1 MDTTDCDDMAK
12 AVFAATDAKACN
24 GPFSPAK
31 ATSAMNW
38 TPWLPL
44 RALSGWRPRDLNSDL
59 IAGVTLAAIA
69 IPEQMATA
77 RLGGFAPEIGF
88 FAFVAGSVAFALFGA
103 NRHLSSGADST
114 ITPLFAGGLAVLA
127 ASGSPHYL
135 ALAAMLALMVGLI
148 VTLSGV
154 FRLGWIA
161 DLLSVPV
168 TTGFLAG
175 IAVHIIVSQL
185 PGLLGLP
192 SESGE
197 TLRHIGEIAGNL
209 HLTNPWSLALGLS
222 VFAIV
227 FCADRISARIPGALI
242 GMVLATM
249 AVAVFGLKDRGV
261 EVLGTL
267 PNGLP
272 QAGLPLT
279 SLDDVQALFPLALL
293 IAIVVMVQTAATSR
307 SFAPRQGEAPDV
319 NRDFVGVGAGS
330 IASSLFGA
338 FAVNASPP
346 RTAIVAQS
354 GGRSQLSG
362 LIAAAIVLTLGAFG
376 GGLLA
381 DVPQAALAGVLLF
394 VAQHILRWKV
404 FASVY
409 RQAPVEFALILIT
422 MAAIIVLP
430 IETGVAIGIGLSLL
444 HGIWSATRTLPI
456 ELEQVPGTSV
466 WWPPG
471 NPAVGE
477 QLPGVLV
484 AAFQAPLS
492 FVNADRFK
500 RGLCDLI
507 DTRSESVRLVV
518 LEASNIVEIDYT
530 AAQALIDTVT
540 HCRKAGAIFAIARL
554 ESLRAQ
560 AALARFGIAE
570 LIGPERIFH
579 SVDAAI
585 RTLGPGQKPP
595 QQDEVK

>member
-1 MDTTDCDDMAK
+1 
-12 AVFAATDAKACN
+12 
-24 GPFSPAK
+24 
-31 ATSAMNW
+31 MNW
-38 TPWLPL
+38 SRWLPL
-44 RALSGWRPRDLNSDL
+44 RALSRWQPRDLNGDL

-77 RLGGFAPEIGF
+77 RLGGFAPEVGF
-88 FAFVAGSVAFALFGA
+88 FAFVAGSVAFALLGA
-103 NRHLSSGADST
+103 NRHLSAGADST
-114 ITPLFAGGLAVLA
+114 ITPLFAGGLALLA

-175 IAVHIIVSQL
+175 IAVHIIVSQM

-197 TLRHIGEIAGNL
+197 TLRRIGEIAGNL
-209 HLTNPWSLALGLS
+209 HLTNPWCLTLGLG

-227 FCADRISARIPGALI
+227 FCAERISARIPGALI
-242 GMVLATM
+242 GMVLATT
-249 AVAVFGLKDRGV
+249 AVALFGLRARGV
-261 EVLGTL
+261 EVLGAL
-267 PNGLP
+267 PNSLP
-272 QAGLPLT
+272 QAGLPLAT
-279 SLDDVQALFPLALL
+279 LDDVQALVPLALL

-307 SFAPRQGEAPDV
+307 SFAPEQGEAPDV
-319 NRDFVGVGAGS
+319 NRDFVGIGAGS
-330 IASSLFGA
+330 IASGLFGA
-338 FAVNASPP
+338 FAINASPP
-346 RTAIVAQS
+346 RTAIVSQS

-362 LIAAAIVLTLGAFG
+362 LIAAAIVLALGAFG
-376 GGLLA
+376 GGLLTN
-381 DVPQAALAGVLLF
+381 VPQAALAGVLMF

-404 FASVY
+404 FANVY
-409 RQAPVEFALILIT
+409 RQAPVEFVLILIT
-422 MAAIIVLP
+422 MAAIVVLP
-430 IETGVAIGIGLSLL
+430 IETGVATGIGLSLL
-444 HGIWSATRTLPI
+444 HGIWSATRTQPI

-471 NPAVGE
+471 KPSAGD

-500 RGLCDLI
+500 RGLCDLV
-507 DTRSESVRLVV
+507 DTRNETVKLVV

-530 AAQALIDTVT
+530 AAQALIDTIL
-540 HCRKAGAIFAIARL
+540 HCRKAGAVFAIARL

-560 AALARFGIAE
+560 AALARFGIAD
-570 LIGPERIFH
+570 LVGPQRIFH
-579 SVDAAI
+579 SVDAAVKS
-585 RTLGPGQKPP
+585 LGPGK
-595 QQDEVK
+595 QQQQEQD

>member
-1 MDTTDCDDMAK
+1 MDRFPQAK
-12 AVFAATDAKACN
+12 AV
-24 GPFSPAK
+24 G
-31 ATSAMNW
+31 AMDW
-38 TPWLPL
+38 SSWLPL
-44 RALSGWRPRDLNSDL
+44 RALRGWRPRDLNGDL
-59 IAGVTLAAIA
+59 IAGITLAAIA

-77 RLGGFAPEIGF
+77 RLGGFAPEVGF

-103 NRHLSSGADST
+103 NRHLSAGADST
-114 ITPLFAGGLAVLA
+114 ITPLFAGSLALLA

-135 ALAAMLALMVGLI
+135 ALAATLALMVGLI
-148 VTLSGV
+148 VMLSGV

-192 SESGE
+192 AESGE
-197 TLRHIGEIAGNL
+197 TVRRIGEIAGGL
-209 HLTNPWSLALGLS
+209 HLTNPWSLALGLG

-227 FCADRISARIPGALI
+227 FVSERISARIPGALI
-242 GMVLATM
+242 GMVLATA
-249 AVAVFGLKDRGV
+249 AVAAFGLKEQGV
-261 EVLGTL
+261 EVLGAL

-272 QAGLPLT
+272 RATSPLAG
-279 SLDDVQALFPLALL
+279 LDDVQALVPLALL

-307 SFAPRQGEAPDV
+307 SFAPQGDAPDV

-346 RTAIVAQS
+346 RTAIVSQS
-354 GGRSQLSG
+354 GGRSQLSS
-362 LIAAAIVLTLGAFG
+362 LIAAAIVLALGAFG

-381 DVPQAALAGVLLF
+381 DVPQAALAGVLMF

-409 RQAPVEFALILIT
+409 RQAPVEFVLILIT
-422 MAAIIVLP
+422 MAAIVALP
-430 IETGVAIGIGLSLL
+430 IETGVAVGIGLSLL

-466 WWPPG
+466 WWPPAKPGAG
-471 NPAVGE
+471 N

-484 AAFQAPLS
+484 TAFQAPLS

-500 RGLCDLI
+500 RGFCDLV
-507 DTRSESVRLVV
+507 DAGQGNVKLVV

-530 AAQALIDTVT
+530 AAQALIETIS
-540 HCRKAGAIFAIARL
+540 HCRNAGAIFAIARM
-554 ESLRAQ
+554 ESVRAQ
-560 AALARFGIAE
+560 AALERFGIID
-570 LIGPERIFH
+570 LVGPQRIFH

-585 RTLGPGQKPP
+585 RALHSGPPENQ
-595 QQDEVK
+595 ESAT

>member
-1 MDTTDCDDMAK
+1 
-12 AVFAATDAKACN
+12 
-24 GPFSPAK
+24 
-31 ATSAMNW
+31 MNW
-38 TPWLPL
+38 SLWLPF
-44 RALSGWRPRDLNSDL
+44 RALSGWQARDLNGDL

-77 RLGGFAPEIGF
+77 RLGGFAPELGF

-103 NRHLSSGADST
+103 NRHLSAGADST
-114 ITPLFAGGLAVLA
+114 ITPLFAGGLAMLA

-148 VTLSGV
+148 VTLSGIL
-154 FRLGWIA
+154 RLGWVA

-175 IAVHIIVSQL
+175 IAVHIVVSQM

-197 TLRHIGEIAGNL
+197 TLRRIGEIAGSL
-209 HLTNPWSLALGLS
+209 HLTNPWSLGLGLG

-227 FCADRISARIPGALI
+227 LGADHISPRIPGALI
-242 GMVLATM
+242 GMVLATL
-249 AVAVFGLKDRGV
+249 AVAVFGLKDHGV
-261 EVLGTL
+261 EVLGAL

-272 QAGLPLT
+272 HAGLPLAG
-279 SLDDVQALFPLALL
+279 LDDVQALVPLALL

-307 SFAPRQGEAPDV
+307 SFPPQGGAPDV

-346 RTAIVAQS
+346 RTAIVSES
-354 GGRSQLSG
+354 GGRSQFSS
-362 LIAAAIVLTLGAFG
+362 LIAAAIVLALGAFG

-381 DVPQAALAGVLLF
+381 DVPQAALAGVLMF

-422 MAAIIVLP
+422 MAAIVVLP
-430 IETGVAIGIGLSLL
+430 IETGVAVGIGLSLL

-466 WWPPG
+466 WWPPAK
-471 NPAVGE
+471 PSTGE

-500 RGLCDLI
+500 RGFCDLV
-507 DTRSESVRLVV
+507 DAGKGDVKLVV

-530 AAQALIDTVT
+530 AAQALIETIT
-540 HCRKAGAIFAIARL
+540 HCRNAGAIFAIARM
-554 ESLRAQ
+554 ESVRAQ
-560 AALARFGIAE
+560 AALARFGIID
-570 LIGPERIFH
+570 LVGPQRIFH

-585 RTLGPGQKPP
+585 RALHSGQPENQESAP
-595 QQDEVK
+595 

>member
-1 MDTTDCDDMAK
+1 
-12 AVFAATDAKACN
+12 
-24 GPFSPAK
+24 
-31 ATSAMNW
+31 MNW

-44 RALSGWRPRDLNSDL
+44 RALSGWTLRDLNGDL
-59 IAGVTLAAIA
+59 VAGITLAAIA

-103 NRHLSSGADST
+103 NRHLSAGADST
-114 ITPLFAGGLAVLA
+114 ITPLFAGGLALLA
-127 ASGSPHYL
+127 TSGSTHYL

-148 VTLSGV
+148 VTLSGI
-154 FRLGWIA
+154 FRLGWVA

-175 IAVHIIVSQL
+175 IAVHIVVSQL

-192 SESGE
+192 PESGE
-197 TLRHIGEIAGNL
+197 TLRRIGAIAGDL
-209 HLTNPWSLALGLS
+209 HLTNPWSLALGLG

-227 FCADRISARIPGALI
+227 FCAERISARIPGALI
-242 GMVLATM
+242 GMLLATA
-249 AVAVFGLKDRGV
+249 AVAAFDLKDRGV
-261 EVLGTL
+261 EVLGAL

-272 QAGLPLT
+272 RASVPLV
-279 SLDDVQALFPLALL
+279 SLDDAQTVFPLALL

-307 SFAPRQGEAPDV
+307 SFVGEAPDI

-330 IASSLFGA
+330 IASGLFGA

-346 RTAIVAQS
+346 RTAIVAQT

-362 LIAAAIVLTLGAFG
+362 LIAAAIVLVLGAFG

-381 DVPQAALAGVLLF
+381 NVPQAALAGVLMF

-404 FASVY
+404 FAAVY
-409 RQAPVEFALILIT
+409 RQASIEFALILIT
-422 MAAIIVLP
+422 MAAIVVLP
-430 IETGVAIGIGLSLL
+430 IQTGVAIGIGLSLL
-444 HGIWSATRTLPI
+444 HGIWSATRTQPI

-471 NPAVGE
+471 TPGAGE
-477 QLPGVLV
+477 QLSGVLV

-492 FVNADRFK
+492 FINADRFK
-500 RGLCDLI
+500 RGLNDLI
-507 DTRSESVRLVV
+507 DARSESVKLVV

-530 AAQALIDTVT
+530 AAQSLIETIT
-540 HCRKAGAIFAIARL
+540 HCRKTGAIFAIARL

-560 AALARFGIAE
+560 SALARFGIAE
-570 LIGPERIFH
+570 LVGPQRIFH
-579 SVDAAI
+579 SVDDAI
-585 RTLGPGQKPP
+585 RTLGPDKQP
-595 QQDEVK
+595 QAK

>member
-1 MDTTDCDDMAK
+1 
-12 AVFAATDAKACN
+12 
-24 GPFSPAK
+24 
-31 ATSAMNW
+31 MNW
-38 TPWLPL
+38 TRWLPL
-44 RALSGWRPRDLNSDL
+44 RALSGWTPKDINGDLV
-59 IAGVTLAAIA
+59 AGVTLAAIA

-103 NRHLSSGADST
+103 NRHLSAGADST
-114 ITPLFAGGLAVLA
+114 ITPLFAGGLALLA
-127 ASGSPHYL
+127 AAGSPHYL

-148 VTLSGV
+148 VTFSGV

-185 PGLLGLP
+185 PGLLGLA
-192 SESGE
+192 SESDE
-197 TLRHIGEIAGNL
+197 TLRRIGEIASDL
-209 HLTNPWSLALGLS
+209 HLANPWSLALGLG

-227 FCADRISARIPGALI
+227 FGAERISARIPGALI
-242 GMVLATM
+242 GMVLATA
-249 AVAVFGLKDRGV
+249 AVAVFGLRDRGV
-261 EVLGTL
+261 EVLGAL

-272 QAGLPLT
+272 RPGLPLV
-279 SLDDVQALFPLALL
+279 SLEDVQALFPLALL
-293 IAIVVMVQTAATSR
+293 IAIIVMVQTAATAR
-307 SFAPRQGEAPDV
+307 SFIGEAPDV

-330 IASSLFGA
+330 IASGLFGA

-346 RTAIVAQS
+346 RTAIVAQT
-354 GGRSQLSG
+354 GGRSQLAG
-362 LIAAAIVLTLGAFG
+362 LIAAAIVLALGAFG

-404 FASVY
+404 FANVY
-409 RQAPVEFALILIT
+409 RQAPVEFGLILIT
-422 MAAIIVLP
+422 MAAIVVLP

-444 HGIWSATRTLPI
+444 HGIWSATRTQPI

-471 NPAVGE
+471 KPGAGK

-500 RGLCDLI
+500 RGLCDLV
-507 DTRSESVRLVV
+507 DARNESVKLVV
-518 LEASNIVEIDYT
+518 LEASNIAEIDYT
-530 AAQALIDTVT
+530 AAQALIETIA
-540 HCRKAGAIFAIARL
+540 HCRKAGATFAIARL

-560 AALARFGIAE
+560 AALARFGIAD
-570 LIGPERIFH
+570 LVGPQRIFH
-579 SVDAAI
+579 SVDAAV
-585 RTLGPGQKPP
+585 RTLGPDQQPE
-595 QQDEVK
+595 QQDKAK

>member
-1 MDTTDCDDMAK
+1 MDQLSQAK
-12 AVFAATDAKACN
+12 AA
-24 GPFSPAK
+24 
-31 ATSAMNW
+31 SAVNW
-38 TPWLPL
+38 RRWLPL
-44 RALSGWRPRDLNSDL
+44 QALSGWRFRDLNGDL
-59 IAGVTLAAIA
+59 IAGLTLAAIA

-103 NRHLSSGADST
+103 NRHLSVGADST
-114 ITPLFAGGLAVLA
+114 ITPLFAGGLALLA
-127 ASGSPHYL
+127 TSGSPHYL

-148 VTLSGV
+148 VTLSGI

-175 IAVHIIVSQL
+175 IAVHIIVSQM
-185 PGLLGLP
+185 PGMLGLP
-192 SESGE
+192 AQSGE
-197 TLRHIGEIAGNL
+197 TLRRVGEIASNL
-209 HLTNPWSLALGLS
+209 HLTNPWSLGLGLG

-227 FCADRISARIPGALI
+227 FCSERISARIPGALI
-242 GMVLATM
+242 GMVLATL
-249 AVAVFGLKDRGV
+249 AVIVFGLRDRGV
-261 EVLGTL
+261 EVLGAL

-272 QAGLPLT
+272 RADLPQA
-279 SLDDVQALFPLALL
+279 SLDDIQALVPLALL

-307 SFAPRQGEAPDV
+307 SFASQPDDAPDV
-319 NRDFVGVGAGS
+319 NRDFIGVGAGS
-330 IASSLFGA
+330 ILSGLFGA

-346 RTAIVAQS
+346 RTAIVSQS

-362 LIAAAIVLTLGAFG
+362 LIAAAIVLALGAFG
-376 GGLLA
+376 GALLA
-381 DVPQAALAGVLLF
+381 NVPQAALAGVLMF

-404 FASVY
+404 FSNVY
-409 RQAPVEFALILIT
+409 RQAPVEFVLILVT
-422 MAAIIVLP
+422 MAAIVVLP
-430 IETGVAIGIGLSLL
+430 IATGVAVGIGLSLL
-444 HGIWSATRTLPI
+444 HGIWSATRTEPI

-466 WWPPG
+466 WWPPAK
-471 NPAVGE
+471 PSAGE

-500 RGLCDLI
+500 RGVCDLV
-507 DTRSESVRLVV
+507 DARDETVKLVV
-518 LEASNIVEIDYT
+518 LEASNIAEIDYT
-530 AAQALIDTVT
+530 AAQALIDTIL
-540 HCRKAGAIFAIARL
+540 HCRKAGAVFAIARL

-570 LIGPERIFH
+570 MVGTQRIFH

-585 RTLGPGQKPP
+585 KSLGPGK
-595 QQDEVK
+595 QQQQGQDGVS

>member
-1 MDTTDCDDMAK
+1 
-12 AVFAATDAKACN
+12 
-24 GPFSPAK
+24 
-31 ATSAMNW
+31 MNW
-38 TPWLPL
+38 RRWLPL
-44 RALSGWRPRDLNSDL
+44 QALSGWQFRDLNGDL
-59 IAGVTLAAIA
+59 VAGLTLAAIA

-77 RLGGFAPEIGF
+77 RLGGFAPEVGF

-103 NRHLSSGADST
+103 NRHLSVGADST
-114 ITPLFAGGLAVLA
+114 ITPLFAGSLALLA

-135 ALAAMLALMVGLI
+135 ALAVMLALMVGLI

-175 IAVHIIVSQL
+175 IAVHIIVSQM
-185 PGLLGLP
+185 PGMLGLP
-192 SESGE
+192 AENGE
-197 TLRHIGEIAGNL
+197 TLRRVGEIAGNL
-209 HLTNPWSLALGLS
+209 HLTNPWSLGLGLG

-227 FCADRISARIPGALI
+227 FCSERISARIPGALI
-242 GMVLATM
+242 GMVLATI
-249 AVAVFGLKDRGV
+249 AVVVFGLRDHGV
-261 EVLGTL
+261 EVLGAL

-272 QAGLPLT
+272 GAHLPEAGLH
-279 SLDDVQALFPLALL
+279 DMQALVPLALL

-307 SFAPRQGEAPDV
+307 SFASQQDDGPDV
-319 NRDFVGVGAGS
+319 NHDFIGVGAGGILS
-330 IASSLFGA
+330 GLFGA

-346 RTAIVAQS
+346 RTAIVSQS

-362 LIAAAIVLTLGAFG
+362 LIAAAIVLALGAFG
-376 GGLLA
+376 GALLA
-381 DVPQAALAGVLLF
+381 NVPQAALAGVLMF

-409 RQAPVEFALILIT
+409 RQAPVEFVLILVT
-422 MAAIIVLP
+422 MAAIVVLP
-430 IETGVAIGIGLSLL
+430 IATGVAVGIGLSLL
-444 HGIWSATRTLPI
+444 HGIWSATRTEPI

-466 WWPPG
+466 WWPPA
-471 NPAVGE
+471 NPSAGVE
-477 QLPGVLV
+477 LPGVLV

-500 RGLCDLI
+500 RGVCDLV
-507 DTRSESVRLVV
+507 DARDETVKLVV

-530 AAQALIDTVT
+530 AAQALIDTIL
-540 HCRKAGAIFAIARL
+540 HCRKAGAVFAIARL

-570 LIGPERIFH
+570 MVGQQRIFH

-585 RTLGPGQKPP
+585 KSLGQGKQQGQ
-595 QQDEVK
+595 DGVS

>member
-1 MDTTDCDDMAK
+1 
-12 AVFAATDAKACN
+12 
-24 GPFSPAK
+24 
-31 ATSAMNW
+31 MNW
-38 TPWLPL
+38 WLPL
-44 RALSGWRPRDLNSDL
+44 RALSGWRLRDLNGDL
-59 IAGVTLAAIA
+59 AAGLTLAAIA

-88 FAFVAGSVAFALFGA
+88 FAFVAGSLAFALLGA

-114 ITPLFAGGLAVLA
+114 ITPLFAGGLALIAVA
-127 ASGSPHYL
+127 GSAHYL
-135 ALAAMLALMVGLI
+135 ALAAMLALMVGLL
-148 VTLSGV
+148 VGLSGI

-175 IAVHIIVSQL
+175 ISVHIIVSQL

-192 SESGE
+192 PENGE
-197 TLRHIGEIAGNL
+197 TLRRVAEIAANL
-209 HLTNPWSLALGLS
+209 HLTNPWSLALGLG

-227 FCADRISARIPGALI
+227 FGAERISARIPGALI
-242 GMVLATM
+242 GMVLATL
-249 AVAVFGLKDRGV
+249 AVAAFSLKDQGV
-261 EVLGTL
+261 EVLGAL

-272 QAGLPLT
+272 RASMPLVG
-279 SLDDVQALFPLALL
+279 LDDAQALLPLALL

-307 SFAPRQGEAPDV
+307 SFVGDAPDI

-330 IASSLFGA
+330 ILCGLFGA

-354 GGRSQLSG
+354 GGRSQFSG
-362 LIAAAIVLTLGAFG
+362 LIAAAIVLALGAFG

-381 DVPQAALAGVLLF
+381 DVPQAALAGVLMF

-404 FASVY
+404 FANVY
-409 RQAPVEFALILIT
+409 RQAPIEFALILIT
-422 MAAIIVLP
+422 VAAIVVLP
-430 IETGVAIGIGLSLL
+430 IQTGVATGIGLSLL
-444 HGIWSATRTLPI
+444 HGIWSATRTQPI

-466 WWPPG
+466 WWPPAK
-471 NPAVGE
+471 PDAGE

-492 FVNADRFK
+492 FVNADLFK
-500 RGLCDLI
+500 RGLGEMI
-507 DTRSESVRLVV
+507 DARGESVKLVV

-530 AAQALIDTVT
+530 AAQALIETIA
-540 HCRKAGAIFAIARL
+540 HCRKTGAIFAIARL

-560 AALARFGIAE
+560 SALARFGIAD
-570 LIGPERIFH
+570 LVGPQRIFH

-585 RTLGPGQKPP
+585 KSLGPGKKQQKE
-595 QQDEVK
+595 QDGVP

>member
-1 MDTTDCDDMAK
+1 
-12 AVFAATDAKACN
+12 
-24 GPFSPAK
+24 
-31 ATSAMNW
+31 MNW
-38 TPWLPL
+38 SQWLPL
-44 RALSGWRPRDLNSDL
+44 RALSGWQPADLNGDL
-59 IAGVTLAAIA
+59 IAGLTLAAIA

-103 NRHLSSGADST
+103 NRHLSAGADST
-114 ITPLFAGGLAVLA
+114 ITPLFAGSLALLA
-127 ASGSPHYL
+127 TAGSPHYL
-135 ALAAMLALMVGLI
+135 ALAAMLALMVGLV

-175 IAVHIIVSQL
+175 IAVHIIVSQM

-197 TLRHIGEIAGNL
+197 TLRRIGEIAGNL
-209 HLTNPWSLALGLS
+209 HLTNPWSLGLGLG

-227 FCADRISARIPGALI
+227 FGAERISARIPGALI
-242 GMVLATM
+242 GMVLATT

-261 EVLGTL
+261 EVLGAL

-272 QAGLPLT
+272 QPGLPLV
-279 SLDDVQALFPLALL
+279 SFDDVQALVPLALL
-293 IAIVVMVQTAATSR
+293 ISIVVMVQTAATSR
-307 SFAPRQGEAPDV
+307 SFVPQQGDPDV

-330 IASSLFGA
+330 IASGLFGA

-346 RTAIVAQS
+346 RTAIVSQS

-362 LIAAAIVLTLGAFG
+362 LIAAAIVLALGAFG

-381 DVPQAALAGVLLF
+381 DVPQAALAGVLMF

-404 FASVY
+404 FANVY
-409 RQAPVEFALILIT
+409 RQAPVEFVLILIT
-422 MAAIIVLP
+422 MAAIVVLP
-430 IETGVAIGIGLSLL
+430 IETGVAVGIGLSLL

-471 NPAVGE
+471 KPSAGE
-477 QLPGVLV
+477 QLSGVLV

-500 RGLCDLI
+500 RGLCDLV
-507 DTRSESVRLVV
+507 DARNETVKLVV

-530 AAQALIDTVT
+530 AAQALKDTIT
-540 HCRKAGAIFAIARL
+540 HCRKTGAIFAIARL

-570 LIGPERIFH
+570 LVGPQRIFH

-585 RTLGPGQKPP
+585 KSLGPGT
-595 QQDEVK
+595 QQQQEQDGAP

>member
-1 MDTTDCDDMAK
+1 
-12 AVFAATDAKACN
+12 
-24 GPFSPAK
+24 
-31 ATSAMNW
+31 MNW
-38 TPWLPL
+38 SLWLPF
-44 RALSGWRPRDLNSDL
+44 RALSGWQARDLNGDL

-77 RLGGFAPEIGF
+77 RLGGFAPELGF

-103 NRHLSSGADST
+103 NRHLSAGADST
-114 ITPLFAGGLAVLA
+114 ITPLFAGGLAMLA

-148 VTLSGV
+148 LTLSGIL
-154 FRLGWIA
+154 RLGWVA

-175 IAVHIIVSQL
+175 IAVHIIVSQM

-197 TLRHIGEIAGNL
+197 TLRRIGEIAGSL
-209 HLTNPWSLALGLS
+209 HLTNPWSLGLGLG

-227 FCADRISARIPGALI
+227 LGADHISPRIPGALI
-242 GMVLATM
+242 GMVLATL

-261 EVLGTL
+261 EVLGAL

-272 QAGLPLT
+272 HAGLPLAG
-279 SLDDVQALFPLALL
+279 LDDVQALVPLALL

-307 SFAPRQGEAPDV
+307 SFAPQGGTPDV

-346 RTAIVAQS
+346 RTAIASQS
-354 GGRSQLSG
+354 GGRSQFSS
-362 LIAAAIVLTLGAFG
+362 LIAAAIILALGAFG

-381 DVPQAALAGVLLF
+381 DVPQAALAGVLMF

-422 MAAIIVLP
+422 MAAIVVLP
-430 IETGVAIGIGLSLL
+430 IETGVAVGIGLSLL

-466 WWPPG
+466 WWPPAK
-471 NPAVGE
+471 PSTGE

-500 RGLCDLI
+500 RGFCDLV
-507 DTRSESVRLVV
+507 DAGKGDVKLVV

-530 AAQALIDTVT
+530 AAQALIETIT
-540 HCRKAGAIFAIARL
+540 HCRNAGAIFAIARM
-554 ESLRAQ
+554 ESVRGQ
-560 AALARFGIAE
+560 AALARFGIID
-570 LIGPERIFH
+570 LVGPQRIFH

-585 RTLGPGQKPP
+585 RALHPAQPENQESAP
-595 QQDEVK
+595 

>member
-1 MDTTDCDDMAK
+1 
-12 AVFAATDAKACN
+12 
-24 GPFSPAK
+24 
-31 ATSAMNW
+31 MNW
-38 TPWLPL
+38 SQWLPL
-44 RALSGWRPRDLNSDL
+44 RALSGWQPRDLNGDL
-59 IAGVTLAAIA
+59 IAGLTLAAIA

-103 NRHLSSGADST
+103 NRHLSAGADST
-114 ITPLFAGGLAVLA
+114 ITPLFAGSLALLA
-127 ASGSPHYL
+127 TAGSPHYL

-175 IAVHIIVSQL
+175 IAVHIIVSQM

-192 SESGE
+192 PESGE
-197 TLRHIGEIAGNL
+197 TLRRVGEIAGSL
-209 HLTNPWSLALGLS
+209 HLTNPWSLGLGLG

-227 FCADRISARIPGALI
+227 FGAERISARIPGALI
-242 GMVLATM
+242 GMVLATT
-249 AVAVFGLKDRGV
+249 AVAVFGLKGRGV
-261 EVLGTL
+261 EVLGAL

-272 QAGLPLT
+272 QPGLPLA
-279 SLDDVQALFPLALL
+279 SLDDVQALVPLALL
-293 IAIVVMVQTAATSR
+293 IAIVIMVQTAATSR
-307 SFAPRQGEAPDV
+307 SFVPEQGDPDV

-330 IASSLFGA
+330 IASGLFGA

-346 RTAIVAQS
+346 RTAIVSQS

-362 LIAAAIVLTLGAFG
+362 LIAAAIVLALGAFG

-381 DVPQAALAGVLLF
+381 NVPQAALAGVLMF

-404 FASVY
+404 FANVY
-409 RQAPVEFALILIT
+409 RQAPVEFVLILIT
-422 MAAIIVLP
+422 MAAIVVLP
-430 IETGVAIGIGLSLL
+430 IETGVAVGIGLSLL

-471 NPAVGE
+471 KPSAGE
-477 QLPGVLV
+477 QVSGVLV

-500 RGLCDLI
+500 RGLCDLV
-507 DTRSESVRLVV
+507 DARNETVKLVV

-530 AAQALIDTVT
+530 AAQALKDAIT
-540 HCRKAGAIFAIARL
+540 HCRKTGAIFAIARL

-570 LIGPERIFH
+570 LVGQQRIFH

-585 RTLGPGQKPP
+585 KSLGPGA
-595 QQDEVK
+595 QQQQEQDRAP

>member
-1 MDTTDCDDMAK
+1 MDQIPQAK
-12 AVFAATDAKACN
+12 AASTV
-24 GPFSPAK
+24 
-31 ATSAMNW
+31 NW
-38 TPWLPL
+38 RSWLPL
-44 RALSGWRPRDLNSDL
+44 RALSGWQARDLNGDL
-59 IAGVTLAAIA
+59 IAGLTLAAIA

-103 NRHLSSGADST
+103 NRHLSVGADST
-114 ITPLFAGGLAVLA
+114 ITPLFAGGLALLA
-127 ASGSPHYL
+127 TSGSPHYL

-148 VTLSGV
+148 VSLSGV

-175 IAVHIIVSQL
+175 IAVHIIVSQM
-185 PGLLGLP
+185 PGLLGLH

-197 TLRHIGEIAGNL
+197 TLHRIGEIAGSL
-209 HLTNPWSLALGLS
+209 HLTNPWSLGLGLG

-227 FCADRISARIPGALI
+227 LGAERISARIPGALI
-242 GMVLATM
+242 GMVLATL
-249 AVAVFGLKDRGV
+249 AVIVFDLRNRGV
-261 EVLGTL
+261 EVLGAL

-272 QAGLPLT
+272 RAGLPLV
-279 SLDDVQALFPLALL
+279 SLNDVQALVPLALL

-307 SFAPRQGEAPDV
+307 SFVPQQGEPDV

-330 IASSLFGA
+330 IASGLFGA

-346 RTAIVAQS
+346 RTAIVSQS

-362 LIAAAIVLTLGAFG
+362 LIAAAIVLALGAFG

-381 DVPQAALAGVLLF
+381 NVPQAALAGVLMF

-404 FASVY
+404 FAGVY
-409 RQAPVEFALILIT
+409 RQAPVEFLLILVT
-422 MAAIIVLP
+422 MAAIVVLP
-430 IETGVAIGIGLSLL
+430 IATGVAVGIGLSLL
-444 HGIWSATRTLPI
+444 HGIWSATRTEPI
-456 ELEQVPGTSV
+456 ELEHVPGTSV
-466 WWPPG
+466 WWPPAK
-471 NPAVGE
+471 PSAGE

-500 RGLCDLI
+500 RGVCDLV
-507 DTRSESVRLVV
+507 DTRRETVKLVV

-530 AAQALIDTVT
+530 AAQALIDTIL
-540 HCRKAGAIFAIARL
+540 HCRKAGAVFAIARL

-570 LIGPERIFH
+570 MVGTQRIFH

-585 RTLGPGQKPP
+585 KSLGPGK
-595 QQDEVK
+595 QQQQEQDGVP

>member
-1 MDTTDCDDMAK
+1 MDRFPQSK
-12 AVFAATDAKACN
+12 AA
-24 GPFSPAK
+24 
-31 ATSAMNW
+31 SAMSLSS
-38 TPWLPL
+38 WLPL
-44 RALSGWRPRDLNSDL
+44 RAPRGWTPRDLNGDL
-59 IAGVTLAAIA
+59 IAGMTLAAIA

-77 RLGGFAPEIGF
+77 RLGGFAPELGF

-103 NRHLSSGADST
+103 NRHLSAGADST
-114 ITPLFAGGLAVLA
+114 ITPLFAGGLAMLA

-135 ALAAMLALMVGLI
+135 ALAAILALMVGLI
-148 VTLSGV
+148 VTLSGIL
-154 FRLGWIA
+154 RLGWLA

-175 IAVHIIVSQL
+175 IAVHIIVSQM

-192 SESGE
+192 PESGE
-197 TLRHIGEIAGNL
+197 TLRRVGEIAGSL
-209 HLTNPWSLALGLS
+209 HLTNPWSLGLGLG

-227 FCADRISARIPGALI
+227 LGADHISPRIPGALI
-242 GMVLATM
+242 GMVLATT
-249 AVAVFGLKDRGV
+249 AVAVFGLEDRGV
-261 EVLGTL
+261 EVLGAL

-272 QAGLPLT
+272 HAGLPLA
-279 SLDDVQALFPLALL
+279 SLNDVQALVPLALL

-307 SFAPRQGEAPDV
+307 SFAQQGDAPDV

-346 RTAIVAQS
+346 RTAIVSQS
-354 GGRSQLSG
+354 GGRSQFSSLV
-362 LIAAAIVLTLGAFG
+362 AAAIVLALGAFG

-381 DVPQAALAGVLLF
+381 DVPQAALAGVLMF

-422 MAAIIVLP
+422 MAAIVVLP
-430 IETGVAIGIGLSLL
+430 IETGVAVGIGLSLL

-466 WWPPG
+466 WWPPAKPG
-471 NPAVGE
+471 AGE
-477 QLPGVLV
+477 KLPGVLV

-500 RGLCDLI
+500 RGFCDLV
-507 DTRSESVRLVV
+507 DAGKGDVKLAV

-530 AAQALIDTVT
+530 AAQALIETIAY
-540 HCRKAGAIFAIARL
+540 CRNAGAIFAIARM
-554 ESLRAQ
+554 ESVRAQ
-560 AALARFGIAE
+560 EALARFGIID
-570 LIGPERIFH
+570 LVGPQRIFH

-585 RTLGPGQKPP
+585 RALHSGQPENQESTP
-595 QQDEVK
+595 WSS

>member
-1 MDTTDCDDMAK
+1 MDQSPQAK
-12 AVFAATDAKACN
+12 AAV
-24 GPFSPAK
+24 
-31 ATSAMNW
+31 AMNW
-38 TPWLPL
+38 RRWLPL
-44 RALSGWRPRDLNSDL
+44 QALSGWRPRDLNGDL
-59 IAGVTLAAIA
+59 IAGLTLAAIA

-103 NRHLSSGADST
+103 NRHLSAGADST
-114 ITPLFAGGLAVLA
+114 ITPLFAGSLALLA
-127 ASGSPHYL
+127 TSGSPHYL

-175 IAVHIIVSQL
+175 IAVHIIVSQM

-197 TLRHIGEIAGNL
+197 TLRRVGEIAGSL
-209 HLTNPWSLALGLS
+209 HLTNPWSLGLGIG

-227 FCADRISARIPGALI
+227 FCSERISARIPGALI
-242 GMVLATM
+242 GMVLATL
-249 AVAVFGLKDRGV
+249 AVIIFDLRDRGV
-261 EVLGTL
+261 EVLGAL

-272 QAGLPLT
+272 RAYLPEA
-279 SLDDVQALFPLALL
+279 SLDDVQALVPLALL

-307 SFAPRQGEAPDV
+307 SFVPQQGDPDV

-330 IASSLFGA
+330 ILSGLFGA

-346 RTAIVAQS
+346 RTAIVSQS

-362 LIAAAIVLTLGAFG
+362 LIAAAIVLALGAFG

-381 DVPQAALAGVLLF
+381 NVPQAALAGVLMF

-409 RQAPVEFALILIT
+409 RQAPVEFLLILIT
-422 MAAIIVLP
+422 MAAIVVLP
-430 IETGVAIGIGLSLL
+430 IETGVAVGIGLSLL
-444 HGIWSATRTLPI
+444 HGIWSATRTEPI

-466 WWPPG
+466 WWPPAR
-471 NPAVGE
+471 PSAGE
-477 QLPGVLV
+477 QFPGVLV

-507 DTRSESVRLVV
+507 DARNETVKLVV

-530 AAQALIDTVT
+530 AAQALIDTIL
-540 HCRKAGAIFAIARL
+540 HCRKAGAVFAIARL

-570 LIGPERIFH
+570 LVGTQRIFH

-585 RTLGPGQKPP
+585 KSLGPGKLEQ
-595 QQDEVK
+595 QEQDEVP

>member
-1 MDTTDCDDMAK
+1 
-12 AVFAATDAKACN
+12 
-24 GPFSPAK
+24 
-31 ATSAMNW
+31 MNW

-114 ITPLFAGGLAVLA
+114 ITPLFAGGLAMLA

-192 SESGE
+192 AESGE
-197 TLRHIGEIAGNL
+197 TLRRIGEIAGNL
-209 HLTNPWSLALGLS
+209 HLTNPWSLGLGLG

-227 FCADRISARIPGALI
+227 FCADRISARVPGALI
-242 GMVLATM
+242 AMVLATI

-261 EVLGTL
+261 EVLGAW
-267 PNGLP
+267 PNGLL
-272 QAGLPLT
+272 QAGLPRA

-307 SFAPRQGEAPDV
+307 SFAPQQGEAPDI

-330 IASSLFGA
+330 IVSGLFGA

-362 LIAAAIVLTLGAFG
+362 LIAAAIVLAFGAFG

-404 FASVY
+404 FANVY

-422 MAAIIVLP
+422 MAAIVVLP

-471 NPAVGE
+471 QPAVGE

-507 DTRSESVRLVV
+507 DARTESVRLVV

-530 AAQALIDTVT
+530 AAQALIDTIT
-540 HCRKAGAIFAIARL
+540 HCRKTGAVFAIARL

-585 RTLGPGQKPP
+585 KALGPDQKTQ
-595 QQDEVK
+595 QQDETK